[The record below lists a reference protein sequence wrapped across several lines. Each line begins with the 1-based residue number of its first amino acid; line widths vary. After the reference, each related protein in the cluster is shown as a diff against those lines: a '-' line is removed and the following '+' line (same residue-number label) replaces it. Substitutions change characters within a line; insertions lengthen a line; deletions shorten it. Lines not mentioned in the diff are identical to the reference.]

1 MSGSGSGKKQGKPH
15 DHGDRKGHD
24 HEGHDHGDHEGHDHG
39 DHEGHDH
46 GDHEGHDHDQHKGHD
61 HGGHEGCDHDHE
73 GHVHGHEGHHHGD
86 HEGHDHSDDDHG
98 SHDHEGHDHGEHE
111 ERPPGTREAESGGHA
126 CQLDLSLTL
135 PGESDDVGRFKKLE
149 QLLEATRGV
158 SDVHLRRDLGHA
170 EVCVHYDPE
179 IVQLP
184 QVLALVRSAGAD
196 VADRYRQQTWLV
208 RGMDCATCGTV
219 IEHTLVRMPG
229 VLSASVA
236 YASERLVVEYDR
248 KTAKLKQIEARV
260 AAVGYELEV
269 PAAGHTC
276 SMHGGGGGLAPK
288 LELPLSISAG
298 VLLVAGYALERL
310 GVVALASTACYA
322 LAIATGG
329 FFAIRGTIQS
339 ARQLRF
345 DIEML
350 MVVAALAA
358 AVLGAWFEGAFLL
371 FLFSLGHAFEH
382 RAMERARRSVEALG
396 QLRPEVARVRRGAE
410 VVEVPVKTVKR
421 GDRILIRPGDRVPL
435 DGTIREGE
443 SSLDQAAITG
453 ESIPVAKGPGDD
465 VFSGTIN
472 TENALEVEV
481 TKLSTESVLA
491 RVVDMVSQA
500 EAQKSPTQLF
510 AQKLER
516 RFVPIILIA
525 AVALPAVMLAMG
537 ATPQGALLRAV
548 ALLVAASPCALA
560 ISTPSAVLSAVA
572 AAARGGVLIKGGAHL
587 ESLGKVQV
595 IAFDKTGT
603 VTVGDPKL
611 VAVVPAAGVSKELLL
626 GTAAGVEALSGHPL
640 AKAVVDGAKEQGVEA
655 LHAQGAEAIHGKG
668 MRSSVE
674 GESVEIGNLAMFE
687 GQALPKSITADVT
700 KLEKAGQTTM
710 IVKRGER
717 FLGVVGVADTVRP
730 EAKATLARL
739 KELGITRTMML
750 SGDNQRVANAISKEV
765 GIDEAR
771 APLMP
776 EGKVTALRELAKEGG
791 VAMVGD
797 GVNDA
802 PALAA
807 ASVGI
812 AVGGV
817 RANDIALET
826 ADIVLMS
833 ADLGRLPFA
842 VGLARAASAVIRQN
856 LFISLGVG
864 AVLVVASVLGI
875 AQISQAVIFHE
886 GSTIV
891 VVLNALRLLRYGAK
905 PA

>member
-1 MSGSGSGKKQGKPH
+1 MKKKPTFIKLRGPEEEEDHAGHDHAAHDHEHDHVEHDHAEHDHAEHDHAAHDQHGHCDH
-15 DHGDRKGHD
+15 DHGDEHGHD
-24 HEGHDHGDHEGHDHG
+24 HHGAA
-39 DHEGHDH
+39 
-46 GDHEGHDHDQHKGHD
+46 
-61 HGGHEGCDHDHE
+61 
-73 GHVHGHEGHHHGD
+73 
-86 HEGHDHSDDDHG
+86 
-98 SHDHEGHDHGEHE
+98 
-111 ERPPGTREAESGGHA
+111 ERLPGTRSAETGGHA
-126 CQLDLSLTL
+126 CQLDLAFTL
-135 PGESDDVGRFKKLE
+135 PGETDHIGRFAKLE

-158 SDVHLRRDLGHA
+158 SDVHLRRDLGHQ

-196 VADRYRQQTWLV
+196 VADRYRQMSWLV
-208 RGMDCATCGTV
+208 RGMDCAQCGLV
-219 IEHTLVRMPG
+219 IEHVLARTPG
-229 VLSASVA
+229 VLSSSVA

-248 KTAKLKQIEARV
+248 KATKLKLIEARV
-260 AAVGYELEV
+260 TAVGYQLEV
-269 PAAGHTC
+269 PEAGHTC
-276 SMHGGGGGLAPK
+276 SMHAHGGSGLAPK

-298 VLLVAGYALERL
+298 LLLIAGYVVERFGSSTL
-310 GVVALASTACYA
+310 GANLCYG

-371 FLFSLGHAFEH
+371 FLFSLGHGFEH

-396 QLRPEVARVRRGAE
+396 KLRPEVARVRKGAE
-410 VVEVPVKTVKR
+410 VVEIPVKKVKR
-421 GDRILIRPGDRVPL
+421 GDRIVVRPGDRVPL
-435 DGTIREGE
+435 DGIIREGA

-453 ESIPVAKGPGDD
+453 ESIPVAKCPGDD

-516 RFVPIILIA
+516 RFVPVVLGA
-525 AVALPAVMLAMG
+525 AVLLPAVMIVMG
-537 ATPQGALLRAV
+537 SGLQVALLRAV

-572 AAARGGVLIKGGAHL
+572 AAARGGVLVKGGAHL
-587 ESLGKVQV
+587 ESLGRVKVV
-595 IAFDKTGT
+595 AFDKTGT
-603 VTVGDPKL
+603 ITVGDPKL
-611 VAVVPAAGVSKELLL
+611 VSVSPAAEVSEELLL

-640 AKAVVDGAKEQGVEA
+640 AKAIVDGAKERGVAALEA
-655 LHAQGAEAIHGKG
+655 RGADAVHGKG
-668 MRSSVE
+668 MRSSVA
-674 GESVEIGNLAMFE
+674 GDVVEIGNV
-687 GQALPKSITADVT
+687 ALFADGSIPAAITEQVSS
-700 KLEKAGQTTM
+700 LEKAGQTTM
-710 IVKRGER
+710 IVKRAER
-717 FLGVVGVADTVRP
+717 FLGVIGVADTVRP

-739 KELGITRTMML
+739 KELGIQRTMML
-750 SGDNQRVANAISKEV
+750 SGDNLRVAKAISVEV
-765 GIDEAR
+765 GIDEVR

-776 EGKVTALRELAKEGG
+776 EGKVTALRELAKDGG

-826 ADIVLMS
+826 ADVVLMS
-833 ADLGRLPFA
+833 ADLAKLPFA
-842 VGLARAASAVIRQN
+842 VGLARKASGIIRQN
-856 LFISLGVG
+856 LYISLGVG
-864 AVLVVASVLGI
+864 GVLIVASVFGV

-886 GSTIV
+886 GSTIL
-891 VVLNALRLLRYGAK
+891 VVLNALRLLRYR
-905 PA
+905 P

>member
-1 MSGSGSGKKQGKPH
+1 MSEPRSGQKPGKP
-15 DHGDRKGHD
+15 
-24 HEGHDHGDHEGHDHG
+24 HDHGDHEGHDHG
-39 DHEGHDH
+39 DHKGHDHGDHKGHDHSDHEGHDHGEHEGHDH
-46 GDHEGHDHDQHKGHD
+46 GDHD
-61 HGGHEGCDHDHE
+61 
-73 GHVHGHEGHHHGD
+73 
-86 HEGHDHSDDDHG
+86 
-98 SHDHEGHDHGEHE
+98 GHDHGEHE

-126 CQLDLSLTL
+126 CQLDLSITL
-135 PGESDDVGRFKKLE
+135 PGEGDDLGRFKKLE

-170 EVCVHYDPE
+170 EVCVHYDPD

-184 QVLALVRSAGAD
+184 QVLALVRGAGAD
-196 VADRYRQQTWLV
+196 IADRYRQQTWLV

-219 IEHTLVRMPG
+219 IEHTLARMPG
-229 VLSASVA
+229 VLSSSVA

-248 KTAKLKQIEARV
+248 KVTKLKQIEARV
-260 AAVGYELEV
+260 LAVGYELEI

-276 SMHGGGGGLAPK
+276 SMHGGGGGGLAPK

-298 VLLVAGYALERL
+298 LLLVAGYALERL
-310 GVVALASTACYA
+310 GVAALASTACYA
-322 LAIATGG
+322 LAIASGG

-350 MVVAALAA
+350 MVIAALAA

-396 QLRPEVARVRRGAE
+396 QLRPEVARVRRGSE

-421 GDRILIRPGDRVPL
+421 GDRILVRAGDRVPL
-435 DGTIREGE
+435 DGTIREGQ

-481 TKLSTESVLA
+481 TKLSSESVLA

-516 RFVPIILIA
+516 RFVPVVLIA
-525 AVALPAVMLAMG
+525 AVVLPVVMFAMG
-537 ATPQGALLRAV
+537 ATVQGALLRAV

-603 VTVGDPKL
+603 ITMGDPML
-611 VAVVPAAGVSKELLL
+611 VAVVPAEGVSKELLL

-640 AKAVVDGAKEQGVEA
+640 AKAVVDGAKEQSIAA
-655 LHAQGAEAIHGKG
+655 LHASGAEAIHGKG
-668 MRSSVE
+668 MRSNVE
-674 GESVEIGNLAMFE
+674 GDTVEIGNLAMFE
-687 GQALPKSITADVT
+687 GQALPKSVTDDVA

-710 IVKRGER
+710 IVKRADR
-717 FLGVVGVADTVRP
+717 FLGVIGVADTVRP
-730 EAKATLARL
+730 EAKATLAKL
-739 KELGITRTMML
+739 KRLGITRTMML

-886 GSTIV
+886 GSTII